1 MRTRKRLS
9 ISGVEVQKRL
19 IFVFSDYHV
28 QITVKR
34 TEGINT
40 ATKLSRDNETMSL
53 CLVQDCLRNIALQ
66 SLDIEITWVASTYL
80 SSFHS
85 SSHFLE
91 SRAKFSNEVMLSIG
105 IPVPN
110 YALGRQRGK
119 EQKNTFF
126 LQIQNRFHWKI
137 LQEKLRYGLG
147 EVFFCLEGDHKT
159 LKTYSCPDQNKM
171 TSRISTQIATDSCKL
186 WSCLIK

>member
-1 MRTRKRLS
+1 MWTRKRLS

-28 QITVKR
+28 QITVKC
-34 TEGINT
+34 TGGINT
-40 ATKLSRDNETMSL
+40 AIKLSRDNETMSL
-53 CLVQDCLRNIALQ
+53 SLVQDCLRNIALQ

-110 YALGRQRGK
+110 YALRRQRGK

-137 LQEKLRYGLG
+137 LQEKLRYALG
-147 EVFFCLEGDHKT
+147 EVFFCLEGNHKT
-159 LKTYSCPDQNKM
+159 Y
-171 TSRISTQIATDSCKL
+171 
-186 WSCLIK
+186 